1 MVISY
6 PATWHRR
13 RNIAIPSSADKIY
26 VTIGSNSDADAEDPP
41 LATVLQANIDGTSE
55 RPDLVAC
62 TKTPDVLFEAHFK
75 VKADPMAPPISVSNR
90 TMTHTV

>member
-62 TKTPDVLFEAHFK
+62 TKTPDVLFEAHLAALDIQFYIGK
-75 VKADPMAPPISVSNR
+75 QFPDRYRNGA
-90 TMTHTV
+90 